1 MFYSFILFSLFIL
14 FYFIEIKTAFCCKN
28 KNLTV
33 FFILISV
40 ILLCGLQSI
49 IQHHFNDY
57 VNYSNFFRKVEPINQ
72 VWQSR
77 GYNFENPDISFE
89 IGYKYLNSFFKYFT
103 YNECIFFYI
112 INVILMLMVCRFI
125 KKYSTNFFL
134 VFIVYYAFMYPSFQ
148 LGILRQGIA
157 NGLFLYIIHFLF
169 EKKYL
174 FYIVSIFIISTFH
187 TTALLLIF
195 LPIFTNRKINMNYIL
210 FFFLFGNF
218 LYLLKIDIVSFVLK
232 LFLLLNNFPIA
243 NSILYY
249 LDANLENNYLGIGY
263 WDRLVQF
270 IIIYFIYSSLSKR
283 EKLDSITISFIN
295 LSLCLIFLQLYAFN
309 YPIFTNR
316 LRFYFCLFMFIVIDR
331 YLSTSRHKNSFLIGY
346 SLLYS
351 IMMLTISTSYLRE

>member
-1 MFYSFILFSLFIL
+1 MFYSFILFSLFSS
-14 FYFIEIKTAFCCKN
+14 FYLIEVKTDFYCKGR
-28 KNLTV
+28 NLSV
-33 FFILISV
+33 FFIFISI
-40 ILLCGLQSI
+40 ILLCGLQNS
-49 IQHHFNDY
+49 IQHLFSDY
-57 VNYSNFFRKVEPINQ
+57 NNYSNFFQKVEPINQ
-72 VWQSR
+72 VLKNK

-103 YNECIFFYI
+103 DNEKVFFYVV
-112 INVILMLMVCRFI
+112 NVILISIVCKFI
-125 KKYSTNFFL
+125 KKYSTNFF
-134 VFIVYYAFMYPSFQ
+134 FIFIAYYSFMYSSFQ
-148 LGILRQGIA
+148 LGILRQAIA

-174 FYIVSIFIISTFH
+174 FYIVSVLVISTFH

-210 FFFLFGNF
+210 FFFLFGNL
-218 LYLLKIDIVSFVLK
+218 LYLFKIDIVSSVLK
-232 LFLLLNNFPIA
+232 LFLLLGDSPIA

-263 WDRLVQF
+263 WDRLIQF
-270 IIIYFIYSSLSKR
+270 VIIYFIYNSLSKR
-283 EKLDSITISFIN
+283 GKLDTITISFIN

-316 LRFYFCLFMFIVIDR
+316 LRFYFYLFIFIVIDK
-331 YLSTSRHKNSFLIGY
+331 YLSMSRHNNSILIGY

-351 IMMLTISTSYLRE
+351 MMMLGISTSYLRE

>member
-1 MFYSFILFSLFIL
+1 MFHSFILLFLFTL

-28 KNLTV
+28 KNISVL
-33 FFILISV
+33 FILISV
-40 ILLCGLQSI
+40 ILLCGFQSA
-49 IQHHFNDY
+49 IQHRFSDY
-57 VNYSNFFRKVEPINQ
+57 INYSNFFQKVESINQ
-72 VWQSR
+72 VWQGR

-103 YNECIFFYI
+103 NNEQVFFYVINI
-112 INVILMLMVCRFI
+112 ILILIICRFI

-134 VFIVYYAFMYPSFQ
+134 VFIAYYAFMYPSFQ
-148 LGILRQGIA
+148 LGILRQAIA

-195 LPIFTNRKINMNYIL
+195 LPIFTNRKINLNYIL

-218 LYLLKIDIVSFVLK
+218 LYLLKIDIVSSVLK
-232 LFLLLNNFPIA
+232 LFLLLGDSPIA

-263 WDRLVQF
+263 WDRIIQF
-270 IIIYFIYSSLSKR
+270 IIIYFIYSSLSKK
-283 EKLDSITISFIN
+283 EKLDPITINFIN

-316 LRFYFCLFMFIVIDR
+316 LRFYFYLFIFIVIDK
-331 YLSTSRHKNSFLIGY
+331 YLSMNRHNNSILIGY

-351 IMMLTISTSYLRE
+351 ILMLCISTSYIRE